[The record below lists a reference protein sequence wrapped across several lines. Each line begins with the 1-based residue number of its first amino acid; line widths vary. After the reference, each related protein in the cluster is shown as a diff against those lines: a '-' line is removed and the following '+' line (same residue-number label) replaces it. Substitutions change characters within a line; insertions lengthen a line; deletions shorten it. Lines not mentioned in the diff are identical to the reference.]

1 MQDSTAKTSFRILV
15 ALSVGHLLNDLLQ
28 ALLPALYPLLKD
40 EFHLSFAQIGLIT
53 FTNQLI
59 ASVLQPVVGH
69 YTDRRPQPY
78 SLAVGML
85 LTLTGLLVLAFA
97 HRFGLLLVAA
107 ALVGM
112 GSSIF
117 HPESSRLAR
126 MASGG
131 RHGLAQ
137 SLFQTGG
144 NFGSSLGPLLTLIV
158 VLPRGQSAVAWFAFV
173 ALAALVL
180 LAWIG
185 RWHAT
190 HHLGDGRRAV
200 TQPQP
205 APVSPE
211 VKRTVSVLLL
221 LIFSKNVYL
230 VSLSSYFMFFLI
242 DRFHI
247 SVPSAQLYLFAF
259 LTAVAA
265 GTFAGGP
272 IGDRIGRKRVIWV
285 SILGVLPFTLV
296 LPYASL
302 FWTAV
307 LAVAIGLVLASAFS
321 AIVVYAQELMPGRVG
336 FVAGLFFGFAFGI
349 AGIGA
354 AVIGKL
360 ADWYG
365 IAAVYRACAFLPAL
379 GLLTVLL
386 PDRPE
391 LARNPRTQAPENP
404 RT

>member
-1 MQDSTAKTSFRILV
+1 
-15 ALSVGHLLNDLLQ
+15 
-28 ALLPALYPLLKD
+28 
-40 EFHLSFAQIGLIT
+40 
-53 FTNQLI
+53 
-59 ASVLQPVVGH
+59 
-69 YTDRRPQPY
+69 
-78 SLAVGML
+78 
-85 LTLTGLLVLAFA
+85 
-97 HRFGLLLVAA
+97 
-107 ALVGM
+107 
-112 GSSIF
+112 
-117 HPESSRLAR
+117 
-126 MASGG
+126 
-131 RHGLAQ
+131 
-137 SLFQTGG
+137 
-144 NFGSSLGPLLTLIV
+144 
-158 VLPRGQSAVAWFAFV
+158 
-173 ALAALVL
+173 
-180 LAWIG
+180 
-185 RWHAT
+185 
-190 HHLGDGRRAV
+190 
-200 TQPQP
+200 
-205 APVSPE
+205 
-211 VKRTVSVLLL
+211 
-221 LIFSKNVYL
+221 VYL

-285 SILGVLPFTLV
+285 SILGVLPFTLI

-365 IAAVYRACAFLPAL
+365 IATVYRACAFLPAI

-391 LARNPRTQAPENP
+391 LAHERAASSEAQA
-404 RT
+404 TS

>member
-1 MQDSTAKTSFRILV
+1 MSGSSTQTTSFRILI

-28 ALLPALYPLLKD
+28 ALLPALYPLLKS
-40 EFHLSFAQIGLIT
+40 EFQLSFTQIGLIT

-59 ASVLQPVVGH
+59 ASVLQPLVGH
-69 YTDRRPQPY
+69 YTDKKPHPY

-85 LTLTGLLVLAFA
+85 FTLTGLLVLAFA
-97 HRFGLLLVAA
+97 HRFGLLLFAA

-137 SLFQTGG
+137 SMFQTGG
-144 NFGSSLGPLLTLIV
+144 NFGSSLGPLLTLLV
-158 VLPRGQSAVAWFAFV
+158 VMPRGQGAVAWFGLVAIA
-173 ALAALVL
+173 ALAL
-180 LAWIG
+180 LYAVG
-185 RWHAT
+185 RWYAT
-190 HHLGDGRRAV
+190 HHLERAAR
-200 TQPQP
+200 TATIRGPITW
-205 APVSPE
+205 E
-211 VKRTVSVLLL
+211 VKKTVAILLAL
-221 LIFSKNVYL
+221 VFSKNVYL
-230 VSLSSYFMFFLI
+230 VSLSSYFMFFLM
-242 DRFHI
+242 DRFKV
-247 SVPSAQLYLFAF
+247 SVETAQLYLFAF
-259 LTAVAA
+259 MVAVAA

-272 IGDRIGRKRVIWV
+272 IGDRIGRKRVIWA
-285 SILGVLPFTLV
+285 SILGVLPFTLI

-307 LAVAIGLVLASAFS
+307 LSVATGLILASAFS

-349 AGIGA
+349 AGLGA
-354 AVIGKL
+354 AVLGKL

-365 IAAVYRACAFLPAL
+365 IAMVYRVCAFLPAI
-379 GLLTVLL
+379 GLLAVLI
-386 PDRPE
+386 PDRPGRG
-391 LARNPRTQAPENP
+391 AKNVKA
-404 RT
+404 

>member
-59 ASVLQPVVGH
+59 ASLLQPVVGH

-78 SLAVGML
+78 SLAVGMM

-97 HRFGLLLVAA
+97 HRFGLLLAAA

-185 RWHAT
+185 RWYAT

-200 TQPQP
+200 SQP
-205 APVSPE
+205 APVPVSSE

-285 SILGVLPFTLV
+285 SILGVLPFTLL

-302 FWTAV
+302 FWTAA

-365 IAAVYRACAFLPAL
+365 IATVYRACAFLPAI

-391 LARNPRTQAPENP
+391 LAHKRAASSASQA
-404 RT
+404 TS